1 MQNGSR
7 VSLRTWIWRA
17 FVQTA
22 LIPLILVETVLIS
35 VYLLTNVSIR
45 DAQISHLRSTALSD
59 LQAAAGQEAH
69 LVESELGHIARLTST
84 YASLTQST
92 LNDNQPVAPA

>member
-45 DAQISHLRSTALSD
+45 DAQISHLRSTALSQKS
-59 LQAAAGQEAH
+59 LRSRQTTG
-69 LVESELGHIARLTST
+69 SSRARSTTMATSWT
-84 YASLTQST
+84 RSSLPPSQF
-92 LNDNQPVAPA
+92 LPVR

>member
-1 MQNGSR
+1 MQSGSQ

-35 VYLLTNVSIR
+35 VYLISNASIR
-45 DAQISHLRSTALSD
+45 DAQISHLRETTLSD
-59 LQAAAGQEAH
+59 LQAAASQEAH
-69 LVESELGHIARLTST
+69 RVESELGHIARLTST
-84 YASLTQST
+84 YASLTQQA
-92 LNDNQPVAPA
+92 LDNS

>member
-1 MQNGSR
+1 MQNGSS

-35 VYLLTNVSIR
+35 VYLITNVSIR
-45 DAQISHLRSTALSD
+45 DAQISHLRTTAVND
-59 LQAAAGQEAH
+59 LQTAAGQEAH
-69 LVESELGHIARLTST
+69 LVESELGHMPAL
-84 YASLTQST
+84 
-92 LNDNQPVAPA
+92 PAPTPP

>member
-22 LIPLILVETVLIS
+22 LIPLILVEAVLIS
-35 VYLLTNVSIR
+35 VYLFTNVSIR
-45 DAQISHLRSTALSD
+45 DAQISHLRETALND
-59 LQAAAGQEAH
+59 LQAAASQEAH
-69 LVESELGHIARLTST
+69 RVESELATSR
-84 YASLTQST
+84 AS
-92 LNDNQPVAPA
+92 PPPMPP